1 MQHVRHPQQG
11 LLVKDTGNPG
21 LWIGACLFQRFPD
34 SAAFAERK
42 KIVRFKEP
50 LYESSLYFIVRVL
63 FPPLFQYWCIAAEGS
78 GFRCEESGQ
87 EDLRCCLL
95 DEKSW
100 FMIDSWA
107 FPIFLGLGFRDEGP
121 WNLFLIFRVKV

>member
-1 MQHVRHPQQG
+1 MNLVCILLSVFFSHRYSSIGVSRLKAQVSGVRNR
-11 LLVKDTGNPG
+11 D
-21 LWIGACLFQRFPD
+21 
-34 SAAFAERK
+34 RK
-42 KIVRFKEP
+42 N
-50 LYESSLYFIVRVL
+50 
-63 FPPLFQYWCIAAEGS
+63 
-78 GFRCEESGQ
+78 Q

-107 FPIFLGLGFRDEGP
+107 FPIFLGSGFRDEGP